1 MIIKNAT
8 FITSAARPEQFIQP
22 SKPMI
27 AVCGKSNVG
36 KSSLI
41 NMLAGQKRLAK
52 TGAAPGRTRLVNYFD
67 FGEFLLADLPGY
79 GYAEVS
85 KSEKEK
91 WAKTLQSFFERGKD
105 ITHAL
110 VLVDIRHGATE
121 DDMAM
126 INLLNYYIIPF
137 TVVYHDAHN
146 LEGSCDYVMANPPF
160 NLKGWYDE
168 NLKNDSRWADYVTP
182 PESNANYAWI
192 LHMLSHL
199 KATKGVAGFLLA
211 NGALGDSDTL
221 EIRKKLIQNDKVEA
235 IIILPRELFITTDI
249 SVTLWILNQNKK
261 GGEYHGRTLRN
272 RENEI
277 LFMDL
282 RTWTEN
288 PVKNEGKKKVFLS
301 DEQIQRAADI
311 YHTWQNEG
319 TDGANYAVP
328 ELYRSVKT
336 RKWVD
341 QYGNE
346 GLSIEQQGWSLV
358 PSKYIVHHPHRRYP
372 EGSRCLLPRNR
383 PFRLERNR

>member
-137 TVVYHDAHN
+137 TVVFTKADK
-146 LEGSCDYVMANPPF
+146 LSRMKANEHAKKIAESMF
-160 NLKGWYDE
+160 LTRLNTI
-168 NLKNDSRWADYVTP
+168 VTSSETRAGKEDLLQKI
-182 PESNANYAWI
+182 ES
-192 LHMLSHL
+192 
-199 KATKGVAGFLLA
+199 V
-211 NGALGDSDTL
+211 
-221 EIRKKLIQNDKVEA
+221 
-235 IIILPRELFITTDI
+235 ITQET
-249 SVTLWILNQNKK
+249 
-261 GGEYHGRTLRN
+261 
-272 RENEI
+272 
-277 LFMDL
+277 
-282 RTWTEN
+282 
-288 PVKNEGKKKVFLS
+288 
-301 DEQIQRAADI
+301 
-311 YHTWQNEG
+311 QNE
-319 TDGANYAVP
+319 
-328 ELYRSVKT
+328 
-336 RKWVD
+336 
-341 QYGNE
+341 
-346 GLSIEQQGWSLV
+346 
-358 PSKYIVHHPHRRYP
+358 
-372 EGSRCLLPRNR
+372 
-383 PFRLERNR
+383 